1 MTGETLEII
10 QESNKFDLGY
20 EIIVHSDGILEVI
33 FSPSVAYRRQDYSL
47 SGEDAGRSFGEWGN
61 ELRYQLTGDYDIKN
75 ELWKIDQLRHV
86 IGFSLSHRKVNRL
99 ESTRES
105 SIPQIDVPFEQIN
118 MSPIDLMD
126 HVESD
131 GLEPY
136 EVVRVGWE
144 NQLLTRDQDSIR
156 SLASINL
163 FQDLYRS
170 SESQADPQRFL
181 R

>member
-1 MTGETLEII
+1 MIITL
-10 QESNKFDLGY
+10 K
-20 EIIVHSDGILEVI
+20 
-33 FSPSVAYRRQDYSL
+33 R
-47 SGEDAGRSFGEWGN
+47 
-61 ELRYQLTGDYDIKN
+61 
-75 ELWKIDQLRHV
+75 LWKIDQLRHV

-105 SIPQIDVPFEQIN
+105 SIPQIDVPFRQIN

-144 NQLLTRDQDSIR
+144 NQYTQDQDSIR
-156 SLASINL
+156 
-163 FQDLYRS
+163 
-170 SESQADPQRFL
+170 FL
-181 R
+181 LEH